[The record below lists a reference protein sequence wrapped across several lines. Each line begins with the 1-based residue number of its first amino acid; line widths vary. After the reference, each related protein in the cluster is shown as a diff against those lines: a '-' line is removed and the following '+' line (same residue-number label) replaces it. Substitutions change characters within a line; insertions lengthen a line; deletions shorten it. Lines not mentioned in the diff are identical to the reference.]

1 MPRKTTKKVMHRVP
15 SRRRRLANDAP
26 IEFVPLFTGKET
38 PQVIED
44 VGPYPVWS
52 TVLLSEMPEK
62 STEDQLRERGRRG
75 TGSIFFSYSIGGQV
89 PGAYRQL
96 AATRLETNLNV
107 PNQFVDERM
116 SVESIDLVIPRV
128 SLAAYQIN
136 PSGGV
141 YLVSKQ
147 DVMSLAAEA
156 SLSFYCGGDKPFAEA
171 VLAHRTFM
179 YREINERQEP
189 TLKTILGHDGGWI
202 VRFAEFGKN
211 TPLPIG
217 RIEKFWGELLFI
229 RSSPK
234 FGRHCYNPAVIAAA
248 MVLNGERRRR
258 VQ

>member
-1 MPRKTTKKVMHRVP
+1 MPRKTAKKVMHRVP
-15 SRRRRLANDAP
+15 SRRRRLANDTP

-38 PQVIED
+38 PQVIKD

-62 STEDQLRERGRRG
+62 STEDQLREHGRRG

-116 SVESIDLVIPRV
+116 SIESIDLVIPRV
-128 SLAAYQIN
+128 SLAVYQIN

-141 YLVSKQ
+141 YVVSEQ
-147 DVMSLAAEA
+147 DVVSLAAEA

-171 VLAHRTFM
+171 VLAHRQVVNV
-179 YREINERQEP
+179 RDVSKEP
-189 TLKTILGHDGGWI
+189 TFETILGHDGGWI

-217 RIEKFWGELLFI
+217 RIEKFWGELLFL

-234 FGRHCYNPAVIAAA
+234 FGRHCYNPAVISAA
-248 MVLNGERRRR
+248 MILNGERRRGA
-258 VQ
+258 Q